1 MINNRLFI
9 EENNKFKV
17 ALYNKDSKQAKNKGL
32 FNKLRDIKKD
42 NFLFLSLTKVQ
53 QVNDLKTKCK

>member
-1 MINNRLFI
+1 LINNRLFI